1 MNTIYIITGIMFT
14 LLLILVFKI
23 KKQNNLLSNNTFF
36 ILSLSLLIGFILELI
51 INFLSTLALKPII
64 LEAYTKLYLIFIV
77 CWFSIF
83 SVYTFLISKKDD
95 TLNKPIMIMYALLTI
110 VSSISIMLLPLNVDT
125 SNFIYLSG
133 NSINIFKV
141 LLPAMI
147 CTLFIRTI
155 LNRKVISITKCNYIY
170 VALTLL
176 SIFTFLEL
184 KYELNVITT
193 ILLFITYLV
202 FLTIENPALKEYEI
216 INNLR
221 LKALKANTNKT
232 DFLSNISHELRTPL
246 TSIISSIDEI
256 KSYDLSQEL
265 KDNLNDIID
274 SSNSLLDIVGN
285 VIDIN
290 KIENK
295 IYDLKEKN
303 YDIRDVVEKLIK
315 MNTKKYNKENVVFK
329 YSVSDNTP
337 SNLFGDKTK
346 IKEIINNIL
355 DNSFKYTNKGSI
367 SLTINSVL
375 DNDICNLIIEIK
387 DTGIGIKTED
397 LNKIFNGNEI
407 DNDINSNVN
416 RDGLGLLVS
425 KDLVN
430 LLNGTITVNS
440 YYGSGSVFTI
450 NIPQKLKNELE
461 IVEQTNTTKFNNKK
475 VLLVDDD
482 RLNNRI
488 LKRLLKIYN
497 IELDTCERGI
507 ECIDKINNGEQYDL
521 IFMDIMMPDINGID
535 TLKKLKSNKNFN
547 TKVIALTADALSTS
561 RNKYLKSGFTDY
573 LAKPFKKE
581 ELEEKLKYLLGE

>member
-1 MNTIYIITGIMFT
+1 MNTIYIITGMMFT

-256 KSYDLSQEL
+256 KSYALSQEL

-387 DTGIGIKTED
+387 DTGIGIKAED

-521 IFMDIMMPDINGID
+521 ILMDIMMPDINGID

-561 RNKYLKSGFTDY
+561 KNKYLKAGFTDY

>member
-23 KKQNNLLSNNTFF
+23 KKQNNLLSNSTYF
-36 ILSLSLLIGFILELI
+36 ISTLSLLVGYILELVMY
-51 INFLSTLALKPII
+51 FLSTTAINNII
-64 LEAYTKLYLIFIV
+64 LEIYTKLYLIFII
-77 CWFSIF
+77 CWSSIF
-83 SVYTFLISKKDD
+83 SVYTFLLSKKDD
-95 TLNKPIMIMYALLTI
+95 EYNKKIMILYALLT
-110 VSSISIMLLPLNVDT
+110 VTSSVAIIMLPLNIT
-125 SNFIYLSG
+125 YTNRIILTGNAINFLKILITCMLS
-133 NSINIFKV
+133 I
-141 LLPAMI
+141 LY
-147 CTLFIRTI
+147 IRTVLSNKI
-155 LNRKVISITKCNYIY
+155 INTIKANYIY
-170 VALTLL
+170 VALIILTIV
-176 SIFTFLEL
+176 SFLEI
-184 KYELNVITT
+184 KYQLNIVTT
-193 ILLFITYLV
+193 ILLFVTYLI

-221 LKALKANTNKT
+221 LRALKANTNKT
-232 DFLSNISHELRTPL
+232 NFLSNMSHELRTPL

-256 KSYDLSQEL
+256 KSYNLPQEI

-285 VIDIN
+285 VIEIN

-295 IYDLKEKN
+295 VYDLKEKN

-315 MNTKKYNKENVVFK
+315 LNTKKYSKENVVFK

-337 SNLFGDKTK
+337 FNLFGDKTK

-387 DTGIGIKTED
+387 DTGIGIKSED
-397 LNKIFNGNEI
+397 LNKIFNGNDI

-430 LLNGTITVNS
+430 LLNGTITVSS

-475 VLLVDDD
+475 VLLVDDN

-521 IFMDIMMPDINGID
+521 ILMDIMLPDINGVD

-561 RNKYLKSGFTDY
+561 RNKYLKAGFTDY

-581 ELEEKLKYLLGE
+581 ELEEKLKNLLGE

>member
-23 KKQNNLLSNNTFF
+23 KKQNNLLSNSTYF
-36 ILSLSLLIGFILELI
+36 ILTLSLLVGYILELVMY
-51 INFLSTLALKPII
+51 FLSTTAVNNII
-64 LEAYTKLYLIFIV
+64 LEIYTKLYLIFII
-77 CWFSIF
+77 CWSSIF
-83 SVYTFLISKKDD
+83 SVYTFLLSKKDD
-95 TLNKPIMIMYALLTI
+95 EYNKKIMMLYALLT
-110 VSSISIMLLPLNVDT
+110 VTSSVAIIMLPLNI
-125 SNFIYLSG
+125 IYTNRIILSG
-133 NSINIFKV
+133 NAINFLKV
-141 LLPAMI
+141 LITCMLSV
-147 CTLFIRTI
+147 LYIRTVLSNKI
-155 LNRKVISITKCNYIY
+155 INTIKANYIY
-170 VALTLL
+170 VALIILTIV
-176 SIFTFLEL
+176 SFLEI
-184 KYELNVITT
+184 KYQLNIVTT
-193 ILLFITYLV
+193 ILLFVTYLI

-221 LKALKANTNKT
+221 LRALKANTNKT

-256 KSYDLSQEL
+256 KSYDIPQEL

-367 SLTINSVL
+367 SLTINSTL
-375 DNDICNLIIEIK
+375 NNDICNLIIEIK
-387 DTGIGIKTED
+387 DTGIGIKSED
-397 LNKIFNGNEI
+397 LNKIFNGNDI
-407 DNDINSNVN
+407 DNDINSDVN

-450 NIPQKLKNELE
+450 NIPQKIKNELE

-521 IFMDIMMPDINGID
+521 ILMDIMMPDINGVD

-561 RNKYLKSGFTDY
+561 RNKYLKAGFTDY

-581 ELEEKLKYLLGE
+581 ELEEKLKNLLGE

>member
-1 MNTIYIITGIMFT
+1 MNTIYIITGMMFT

-110 VSSISIMLLPLNVDT
+110 VSSISIMLLPLNIDT

-193 ILLFITYLV
+193 ILLFITYIV

-256 KSYDLSQEL
+256 KSYALSQEL

-387 DTGIGIKTED
+387 DTGIGIKAED

-521 IFMDIMMPDINGID
+521 ILMDIMMPDINGID

-561 RNKYLKSGFTDY
+561 KNKYLKAGFTDY

>member
-23 KKQNNLLSNNTFF
+23 KKQNNLLCNNTFF

-95 TLNKPIMIMYALLTI
+95 TLNKPIMIMYALLTL
-110 VSSISIMLLPLNVDT
+110 VSSVLIIRLPFNIDT
-125 SNFIYLSG
+125 TNFIYLSG
-133 NSINIFKV
+133 SYINIFKI
-141 LLPAMI
+141 LLPSMLCI
-147 CTLFIRTI
+147 LFLRTI
-155 LNRKVISITKCNYIY
+155 LNRKIISITKCNYIY

-176 SIFTFLEL
+176 SICTFLEL

-202 FLTIENPALKEYEI
+202 YLTIENPALKEYEI

-221 LKALKANTNKT
+221 LRALKANMNKT

-246 TSIISSIDEI
+246 ASIISSIDEI
-256 KSYDLSQEL
+256 KNYNLPPEF
-265 KDNLNDIID
+265 KDTINDIVD
-274 SSNSLLDIVGN
+274 SSSSLLDIVGN

-295 IYDLKEKN
+295 VYDIKEKN
-303 YDIRDVVEKLIK
+303 YSIKETVEKLIK
-315 MNTKKYNKENVVFK
+315 MNTKKYNKENVIFK
-329 YSVSDNTP
+329 YFISESTP
-337 SNLFGDKTK
+337 QNLYGDKTK
-346 IKEIINNIL
+346 IKEIINNVL
-355 DNSFKYTNKGSI
+355 DNSFKYTDKGSI
-367 SLTINSVL
+367 SLTINSEIVS
-375 DNDICNLIIEIK
+375 DICNLIIEIK
-387 DTGIGIKTED
+387 DTGIGIKSED
-397 LNKIFNGNEI
+397 LNKIFNGSDIDNEI
-407 DNDINSNVN
+407 NNDVD
-416 RDGLGLLVS
+416 RDGLGLLVT
-425 KDLVN
+425 KDLVS
-430 LLNGTITVNS
+430 LLGGTITVSS

-450 NIPQKLKNELE
+450 KIPQRLKNELE
-461 IVEQTNTTKFNNKK
+461 TIEQTNTTKFINKRI
-475 VLLVDDD
+475 LLVDDD

-488 LKRLLKIYN
+488 LKRLLNIYD

-507 ECIDKINNGEQYDL
+507 ECIDKINNGEHYDL
-521 IFMDIMMPDINGID
+521 ILMDIMMPDMNGID

-547 TKVIALTADALSTS
+547 TKVVALTADALSTS
-561 RNKYLKSGFTDY
+561 KNKYIKTGFTDY
-573 LAKPFKKE
+573 IPKPFKKE
-581 ELEEKLKYLLGE
+581 ELEQKLKELLGD

>member
-23 KKQNNLLSNNTFF
+23 KKQNNLLSNSTYF
-36 ILSLSLLIGFILELI
+36 ILTLSLLVGYILELVMY
-51 INFLSTLALKPII
+51 FLSTTAINNII
-64 LEAYTKLYLIFIV
+64 LEIYTKLYLIFII
-77 CWFSIF
+77 CWSSIF
-83 SVYTFLISKKDD
+83 SVYTFLLSKKDD
-95 TLNKPIMIMYALLTI
+95 EYNKKIMILYALLT
-110 VSSISIMLLPLNVDT
+110 VTSSVAIIMLPLNIT
-125 SNFIYLSG
+125 YTNRIILSG
-133 NSINIFKV
+133 NAINFLKILITCMLSV
-141 LLPAMI
+141 LY
-147 CTLFIRTI
+147 IRTVLSNKI
-155 LNRKVISITKCNYIY
+155 INTIKANYIY
-170 VALTLL
+170 VALIILTIV
-176 SIFTFLEL
+176 SFLEI
-184 KYELNVITT
+184 KYQLNIVTT
-193 ILLFITYLV
+193 ILLFVTYLI

-221 LKALKANTNKT
+221 LRALKANTNKT
-232 DFLSNISHELRTPL
+232 NFLSNISHELRTPL

-256 KSYDLSQEL
+256 KSYNLPQEL

-303 YDIRDVVEKLIK
+303 YDIRDVVEKLVK
-315 MNTKKYNKENVVFK
+315 MTTKKYNKENVVFK

-367 SLTINSVL
+367 SLTINSTL
-375 DNDICNLIIEIK
+375 NNDICNLIIEIK
-387 DTGIGIKTED
+387 DTGIGIKSED
-397 LNKIFNGNEI
+397 LNEIFNGNDI

-430 LLNGTITVNS
+430 LLNGTITVSS
-440 YYGSGSVFTI
+440 YYGSGSIFTI

-475 VLLVDDD
+475 ILLVDDD

-521 IFMDIMMPDINGID
+521 VLMDIMMPDINGVD

-561 RNKYLKSGFTDY
+561 RNKYLKAGFTDY

-581 ELEEKLKYLLGE
+581 ELEEKLKNLLGE

>member
-23 KKQNNLLSNNTFF
+23 KKQNNLLSNSTYF
-36 ILSLSLLIGFILELI
+36 ILTLSLLVGYILELVMY
-51 INFLSTLALKPII
+51 FLSTTAINNII
-64 LEAYTKLYLIFIV
+64 LEIYTKLYLIFII
-77 CWFSIF
+77 CWSSIF
-83 SVYTFLISKKDD
+83 SVYTFLLSKKDD
-95 TLNKPIMIMYALLTI
+95 EYNKKIMILYALLT
-110 VSSISIMLLPLNVDT
+110 VTSSVAIIMLPLNIT
-125 SNFIYLSG
+125 YTNRIILTGNAINFLKILITCMLS
-133 NSINIFKV
+133 I
-141 LLPAMI
+141 LY
-147 CTLFIRTI
+147 IRTVLSNKI
-155 LNRKVISITKCNYIY
+155 INTIKANYIY
-170 VALTLL
+170 VALIILTIV
-176 SIFTFLEL
+176 SFLEI
-184 KYELNVITT
+184 KYQLNIVTT
-193 ILLFITYLV
+193 ILLFVTYLI

-221 LKALKANTNKT
+221 LRALKANTNKT
-232 DFLSNISHELRTPL
+232 NFLSNMSHELRTPL

-256 KSYDLSQEL
+256 KSYNLPQEI

-285 VIDIN
+285 VIEIN

-295 IYDLKEKN
+295 VYDLKEKN

-315 MNTKKYNKENVVFK
+315 LYTKKYSKENVVFK

-387 DTGIGIKTED
+387 DTGIGIKSED
-397 LNKIFNGNEI
+397 LNKIFNGNDI

-430 LLNGTITVNS
+430 LLNGTITVSS

-475 VLLVDDD
+475 VLLVDDN

-521 IFMDIMMPDINGID
+521 ILMDIMMPDINGVD
-535 TLKKLKSNKNFN
+535 TLKKLKSNKHFN

-561 RNKYLKSGFTDY
+561 RNKYLKAGFTDY

-581 ELEEKLKYLLGE
+581 ELEEKLKNLLGE

>member
-23 KKQNNLLSNNTFF
+23 KKQNNLLSNSTYF
-36 ILSLSLLIGFILELI
+36 ILTLTLIVGYILELI
-51 INFLSTLALKPII
+51 IYYLNSISI
-64 LEAYTKLYLIFIV
+64 NNIMLEIYTKLYLIFII
-77 CWFSIF
+77 CWSSIF
-83 SVYTFLISKKDD
+83 SVYIFLLSKKDD
-95 TLNKPIMIMYALLTI
+95 EYNKKIMILYGLLTFT
-110 VSSISIMLLPLNVDT
+110 SSIAVIILPLNIT
-125 SNFIYLSG
+125 YTNRIILSG
-133 NSINIFKV
+133 NSINFLKI
-141 LLPAMI
+141 LILCMLSI
-147 CTLFIRTI
+147 LYMRII
-155 LNRKVISITKCNYIY
+155 LNNKIVKTMKADYIY
-170 VALTLL
+170 IVLIILTI
-176 SIFTFLEL
+176 SFFLET
-184 KYELNVITT
+184 KYQLNIVTT
-193 ILLFITYLV
+193 ILLFITYLI

-221 LKALKANTNKT
+221 LRALKANTNKT
-232 DFLSNISHELRTPL
+232 EFLSNISHELRTPL
-246 TSIISSIDEI
+246 TSIITSIDEI
-256 KSYDLSQEL
+256 KSYNLPQEI

-285 VIDIN
+285 VIEIN

-295 IYDLKEKN
+295 VYDLKEKN
-303 YDIRDVVEKLIK
+303 YDIRDAVEKLIK
-315 MNTKKYNKENVVFK
+315 LNTKKYSKENVVFK

-387 DTGIGIKTED
+387 DTGIGIKSED
-397 LNKIFNGNEI
+397 LNKIFNGNDI

-430 LLNGTITVNS
+430 LLNGTITVSS

-450 NIPQKLKNELE
+450 KIPQKLKNELE

-488 LKRLLKIYN
+488 LKRLLKIYG

-521 IFMDIMMPDINGID
+521 ILMDIMMPDINGVD

-561 RNKYLKSGFTDY
+561 RNKYLKEGFTDY

-581 ELEEKLKYLLGE
+581 ELEEKLKELLGE

>member
-1 MNTIYIITGIMFT
+1 MNTIYIVTGIMFT
-14 LLLILVFKI
+14 LLLIFVFKI
-23 KKQNNLLSNNTFF
+23 KKQNNLLSNSTYF
-36 ILSLSLLIGFILELI
+36 ILTLTLIVGYILELI
-51 INFLSTLALKPII
+51 IYYLNSISINNII
-64 LEAYTKLYLIFIV
+64 LEIYTKLYLIFII
-77 CWFSIF
+77 CWSSIF
-83 SVYTFLISKKDD
+83 SVYIFLLSKKDD
-95 TLNKPIMIMYALLTI
+95 EYNKKIMILYALLTLT
-110 VSSISIMLLPLNVDT
+110 SSIAVIILPLNIT
-125 SNFIYLSG
+125 YTNRIILSG
-133 NSINIFKV
+133 NSINFLKI
-141 LLPAMI
+141 LILCMLSI
-147 CTLFIRTI
+147 LYMRII
-155 LNRKVISITKCNYIY
+155 LNNKIIKTMKAYYIY
-170 VALTLL
+170 IALIILTI
-176 SIFTFLEL
+176 SFFLET
-184 KYELNVITT
+184 KYQLNIVTT
-193 ILLFITYLV
+193 VLLFITYLI

-221 LKALKANTNKT
+221 LRALKANTNKT

-246 TSIISSIDEI
+246 TSIITSIDEI
-256 KSYDLSQEL
+256 KSYNLPQEL
-265 KDNLNDIID
+265 KENINDIID
-274 SSNSLLDIVGN
+274 SSNSLLEIVGN

-303 YDIRDVVEKLIK
+303 YNIGDLVEKLIK
-315 MNTKKYNKENVVFK
+315 VNAKKYNKENVIFK
-329 YSVSDNTP
+329 YSISDNTP

-367 SLTINSVL
+367 TLTINSIL
-375 DNDICNLIIEIK
+375 NNDICNLIIEIK
-387 DTGIGIKTED
+387 DTGIGIKSED

-407 DNDINSNVN
+407 DNDINSSVN
-416 RDGLGLLVS
+416 RDGLGLLIS

-430 LLNGTITVNS
+430 LLNGTISVNS

-461 IVEQTNTTKFNNKK
+461 IVEQTNTTKFINKK

-488 LKRLLKIYN
+488 LKRLLKIYG

-521 IFMDIMMPDINGID
+521 ILMDIMMPDINGID
-535 TLKKLKSNKNFN
+535 TLKKLKSNKTFN

-561 RNKYLKSGFTDY
+561 KNKYLKEGFTDY

-581 ELEEKLKYLLGE
+581 ELEEKLKELLGE

>member
-23 KKQNNLLSNNTFF
+23 KKQNNLLSNSTYF
-36 ILSLSLLIGFILELI
+36 ILTLSLLVGYILELVMY
-51 INFLSTLALKPII
+51 FLSTTAINNII
-64 LEAYTKLYLIFIV
+64 LEIYTKLYLIFII
-77 CWFSIF
+77 CWSSIF
-83 SVYTFLISKKDD
+83 SVYTFLLSKKDD
-95 TLNKPIMIMYALLTI
+95 EYNKKIMILYALLTLT
-110 VSSISIMLLPLNVDT
+110 SSVAIIMLPLNIT
-125 SNFIYLSG
+125 YTNRIILSG
-133 NSINIFKV
+133 NAINFLKILITCMLSV
-141 LLPAMI
+141 LY
-147 CTLFIRTI
+147 IRTVLSNKI
-155 LNRKVISITKCNYIY
+155 INTIKANYIY
-170 VALTLL
+170 VALIILTIV
-176 SIFTFLEL
+176 SFLEV
-184 KYELNVITT
+184 KYQLNIVTT
-193 ILLFITYLV
+193 ILLFVTYLI

-221 LKALKANTNKT
+221 LRALKANTNKT

-256 KSYDLSQEL
+256 KSYDLPQEL

-367 SLTINSVL
+367 SLTINSTL
-375 DNDICNLIIEIK
+375 NNDICNLIIEIK
-387 DTGIGIKTED
+387 DTGIGIKSED
-397 LNKIFNGNEI
+397 LNKIFNGNDI
-407 DNDINSNVN
+407 DNDINSDVN

-450 NIPQKLKNELE
+450 NIPQKIKNELE
-461 IVEQTNTTKFNNKK
+461 IVEQTNTPKFNNKK

-521 IFMDIMMPDINGID
+521 ILMDIMMPDINGVD

-561 RNKYLKSGFTDY
+561 RNKYLKAGFTDY

-581 ELEEKLKYLLGE
+581 ELEEKLKNLLGE

>member
-221 LKALKANTNKT
+221 LRALKANTNKT

-256 KSYDLSQEL
+256 KSYDLPQEL
-265 KDNLNDIID
+265 KSNLNDIID

-387 DTGIGIKTED
+387 DTGIGIKAED

-482 RLNNRI
+482 ILNNRI

-521 IFMDIMMPDINGID
+521 ILMDIMMPDINGID

-561 RNKYLKSGFTDY
+561 KNKYLKAGFTDY

>member
-1 MNTIYIITGIMFT
+1 MNTIYIITGMMFT

-83 SVYTFLISKKDD
+83 SVYTFFISKKDD

-329 YSVSDNTP
+329 YSISESTP
-337 SNLFGDKTK
+337 QNLFGDKTK
-346 IKEIINNIL
+346 IKEIINNVL
-355 DNSFKYTNKGSI
+355 NNSFKYTNKGSI
-367 SLTINSVL
+367 SLTINSEIVS
-375 DNDICNLIIEIK
+375 DICNLIIEIK
-387 DTGIGIKTED
+387 DTGIGIKSED
-397 LNKIFNGNEI
+397 LNKIFNGNDI
-407 DNDINSNVN
+407 DNDINSDVDS
-416 RDGLGLLVS
+416 DGLGLLVT
-425 KDLVN
+425 KDLVS
-430 LLNGTITVNS
+430 LLGGTITVNS

-450 NIPQKLKNELE
+450 KIPQRLKNELE
-461 IVEQTNTTKFNNKK
+461 TIEQTNTTKFNNKRI
-475 VLLVDDD
+475 LLVDDD

-488 LKRLLKIYN
+488 LKRLLKIYD

-521 IFMDIMMPDINGID
+521 ILMDIMMPDMNGID

-547 TKVIALTADALSTS
+547 TKVVALTADALSTS
-561 RNKYLKSGFTDY
+561 KNKYLKVGFTDY
-573 LAKPFKKE
+573 IPKPFKKE
-581 ELEEKLKYLLGE
+581 ELEQKLKELLGD

>member
-1 MNTIYIITGIMFT
+1 MNTIYIITGMMFT

-95 TLNKPIMIMYALLTI
+95 TLNKPIMIMYALLAI
-110 VSSISIMLLPLNVDT
+110 VSSISIMLLPLNIDT

-256 KSYDLSQEL
+256 KSYALSQEL

-387 DTGIGIKTED
+387 DTGIGIKAED

-521 IFMDIMMPDINGID
+521 ILMDIMMPDINGID
-535 TLKKLKSNKNFN
+535 TLKKLKSNKNFK

-561 RNKYLKSGFTDY
+561 RNKYLKAGFTDY

>member
-1 MNTIYIITGIMFT
+1 MNTIYIITGMMFT

-95 TLNKPIMIMYALLTI
+95 TLNKPIMIMYALLAI
-110 VSSISIMLLPLNVDT
+110 VSSISIMLLPLNIDT

-256 KSYDLSQEL
+256 KSYALSQEL

-387 DTGIGIKTED
+387 DTGIGIKAED

-521 IFMDIMMPDINGID
+521 ILMDIMMPDINGID

-561 RNKYLKSGFTDY
+561 KNKYLKAGFTDY

>member
-23 KKQNNLLSNNTFF
+23 KKQNNLLSNNTYF
-36 ILSLSLLIGFILELI
+36 ILTLSLLVGYILELVMY
-51 INFLSTLALKPII
+51 FLSTTTINNII
-64 LEAYTKLYLIFIV
+64 LEIYTKLYLIFII
-77 CWFSIF
+77 CWSSIF
-83 SVYTFLISKKDD
+83 SVYTFLLSKKDD
-95 TLNKPIMIMYALLTI
+95 EYNKKIMILYALLT
-110 VSSISIMLLPLNVDT
+110 VTSSVAIIMLPLNIT
-125 SNFIYLSG
+125 YTNRIILSG
-133 NSINIFKV
+133 NAINFLKILITCMLSV
-141 LLPAMI
+141 LY
-147 CTLFIRTI
+147 IRTVLSNKI
-155 LNRKVISITKCNYIY
+155 INTIKANYIY
-170 VALTLL
+170 VALIILTIV
-176 SIFTFLEL
+176 SFLEI
-184 KYELNVITT
+184 KYQLNIVTT
-193 ILLFITYLV
+193 ILLFVTYLV

-221 LKALKANTNKT
+221 LRALKANTNKT
-232 DFLSNISHELRTPL
+232 NFLSNISHELRTPL

-256 KSYDLSQEL
+256 KSYNLPQEL

-367 SLTINSVL
+367 SLTINSTL
-375 DNDICNLIIEIK
+375 NNDICNLIIEIK
-387 DTGIGIKTED
+387 DTGIGIKSED
-397 LNKIFNGNEI
+397 LNKIFNGNDI

-430 LLNGTITVNS
+430 LLNGTITVSS
-440 YYGSGSVFTI
+440 YYGSGSIFTI

-475 VLLVDDD
+475 ILLVDDD

-521 IFMDIMMPDINGID
+521 VLMDIMMPDINGVD

-561 RNKYLKSGFTDY
+561 RNKYLKAGFTDY

-581 ELEEKLKYLLGE
+581 ELEEKLKNLLGE

>member
-1 MNTIYIITGIMFT
+1 MKTIYIITGIMFT

-36 ILSLSLLIGFILELI
+36 ILTLSLLIGYILELS
-51 INFLSTLALKPII
+51 INFLSTISLKPIV
-64 LEAYTKLYLIFIV
+64 LETYTKLYLIFII

-95 TLNKPIMIMYALLTI
+95 TLNKSIMIMYALLTI
-110 VSSISIMLLPLNVDT
+110 VSSVSIILLPIDIDT
-125 SNFIYLSG
+125 NNFIYLSG

-141 LLPAMI
+141 LLPCMLCI
-147 CTLFIRTI
+147 LFLRTI
-155 LNRKVISITKCNYIY
+155 LNRKVISITKYNYIY
-170 VALTLL
+170 VALVLL
-176 SIFTFLEL
+176 SICSFLEL
-184 KYELNVITT
+184 KYELNIITT

-221 LKALKANTNKT
+221 LRALKANMNKT

-246 TSIISSIDEI
+246 SSIISSIDEI
-256 KSYDLSQEL
+256 KSYNLPPEF
-265 KDNLNDIID
+265 KDSLNDIID
-274 SSNSLLDIVGN
+274 SSSSLLDIVGN

-295 IYDLKEKN
+295 VYDIKEKD
-303 YDIRDVVEKLIK
+303 YSIKETVEKLIK

-329 YSVSDNTP
+329 YSISESTP
-337 SNLFGDKTK
+337 QNLFGDKTK
-346 IKEIINNIL
+346 IKEIINNVL

-367 SLTINSVL
+367 SLTINSEIVS
-375 DNDICNLIIEIK
+375 DICNLIIEIK
-387 DTGIGIKTED
+387 DTGIGIKSED
-397 LNKIFNGNEI
+397 LNKIFNGNDI
-407 DNDINSNVN
+407 DNDINSDVDS
-416 RDGLGLLVS
+416 DGLGLLVT
-425 KDLVN
+425 KDLVS
-430 LLNGTITVNS
+430 LLGGTITVNS

-450 NIPQKLKNELE
+450 KIPQRLKNELE
-461 IVEQTNTTKFNNKK
+461 SIEQTNTTKFNNKRI
-475 VLLVDDD
+475 LLVDDD

-488 LKRLLKIYN
+488 LKRLLKIYD

-521 IFMDIMMPDINGID
+521 ILMDIMMPDMNGID

-547 TKVIALTADALSTS
+547 TKVVALTADALSTS
-561 RNKYLKSGFTDY
+561 KNKYLKVGFTDY
-573 LAKPFKKE
+573 IPKPFKKE
-581 ELEEKLKYLLGE
+581 ELEQKLKELLGD